1 MNVSKL
7 FLEMVP
13 AATLM
18 WYLRSS
24 QQQVKLGLKNNT
36 VALVCRP
43 LAQQGL
49 IRSCFPPPSMANLL
63 SAEGRKLA
71 SGLRNDKTVRY
82 PLN

>member
-7 FLEMVP
+7 ILEMVP

-49 IRSCFPPPSMANLL
+49 IRSCFPPSMANLL

-71 SGLRNDKTVRY
+71 SGLRNGKTVRY

>member
-18 WYLRSS
+18 WCLRSS

-49 IRSCFPPPSMANLL
+49 IRSCFPPPPPSMANLL

-71 SGLRNDKTVRY
+71 S
-82 PLN
+82 